1 MTEANERLRTAIQK
15 LTEAI
20 WNLDQLEPLDPDLR
34 SQYELIQA
42 VRQNLMKRNNKE
54 V

>member
-1 MTEANERLRTAIQK
+1 MTKANDQIRSARQK

-20 WNLDQLEPLDPDLR
+20 GNLDQLEPLDLDLR

-42 VRQNLMKRNNKE
+42 VRQSLMKRVNE
-54 V
+54 